1 MHYRPEIDGIR
12 TLAIIPVIIYHL
24 KVPFGDQYLLQ
35 GGFLGVDVFLVLSGF
50 LITSIMIDE
59 ITKTGTLNIKT
70 FYVRRARRIL
80 PALFLVIFASLFTGL
95 FVLTPTEMNRLA
107 MSALAA
113 LGFVSNAYWYVVLG
127 EYGATSGLLQPL
139 LHTWSLA
146 IEEQFYILF
155 PLLLFLLKPARRPMG
170 TLVVISACLMLSL
183 ATAEI
188 TTSVSKQ
195 LSFFSPLSRAWELGA
210 GSVLALLTSQFSN
223 ASRPAPWLSRSLP
236 AASLFVILASIF
248 LIDLNDWNHP
258 GLITVPVVLATA
270 FLIWTAHENEPV
282 TALLSTR
289 AFVFIGRISYSLYLW
304 HFPIFAF
311 GRLTNIDHPG
321 ALDMVSWLT
330 LTFICAVA
338 GYYLIERPFRF
349 RVRPR
354 FFAGSLVASVVAVVG
369 TAALLNYTD
378 VLKSSQ
384 SNDLEALYG
393 GDYYDNELLR
403 DMSWSILD
411 QLAGENEDIGPW
423 NAHRPSNNE
432 RTALWF
438 EDDTLPNILVIGNSH
453 SKDVF
458 NMLHLSP
465 DRGQRYEVARFG
477 IATRFPHDQR
487 TELFTSPNFQA
498 ADIVMIAPRYTD
510 DAATFLPELI
520 SEIQATGKTVVFVG
534 NTPEFVSPGT
544 VPIYDWYIQRRGE
557 RGNLQQMNH
566 VAYGSQASAIA
577 ERNVML
583 REIARQTRVIYL
595 SRQSLICSEQ
605 ARTCILSTPGGQKTM
620 YDYGHW
626 TLEGAEYFGKLA
638 AALDWLGP
646 VFPN

>member
-12 TLAIIPVIIYHL
+12 TLAIIPVLIYHL
-24 KVPFGDQYLLQ
+24 KIPFGDHYLLQ
-35 GGFLGVDVFLVLSGF
+35 GGFLGVDLFLVLSGF

-59 ITKTGTLNIKT
+59 INKTGTLSIKN
-70 FYVRRARRIL
+70 FYIRRARRIL

-95 FVLTPTEMNRLA
+95 FVLTPTELNRLA

-113 LGFVSNAYWYVVLG
+113 LGFLSNAYWYVVLG
-127 EYGATSGLLQPL
+127 EYGAAAGLLQPL

-146 IEEQFYILF
+146 IEEQFYIFF
-155 PLLLFLLKPARRPMG
+155 PLLLLLLKPARRPMG
-170 TLVVISACLMLSL
+170 TLVVISACLILSL
-183 ATAEI
+183 AAAEI
-188 TTSVSKQ
+188 TTSVNKQ
-195 LSFFSPLSRAWELGA
+195 LSFFSPLSRAWELLV
-210 GSVLALLTSQFSN
+210 GSVLALLTSQFPN

-236 AASLFVILASIF
+236 TASLIVILASIG

-258 GLITVPVVLATA
+258 GLITVPIVLATA
-270 FLIWTAHENEPV
+270 LLIWTAHENEPV
-282 TALLSTR
+282 TILLSTK

-311 GRLTNIDHPG
+311 GRLISIDSPG

-349 RVRPR
+349 RVKPR
-354 FFAGSLVASVVAVVG
+354 IFAGSLVASVAAVLG
-369 TAALLNYTD
+369 TATLLNYTD
-378 VLKSSQ
+378 VLKSSR

-411 QLAGENEDIGPW
+411 QLAGESEDIGPW

-477 IATRFPHDQR
+477 IATRFPQDQL

-498 ADIVMIAPRYTD
+498 ADIVMLAPRYTD
-510 DAATFLPELI
+510 DVNAFLPNLI
-520 SEIQATGKTVVFVG
+520 SEIQATEKTVVVVG

-544 VPIYDWYIQRRGE
+544 VPIYDWYIQRHGHRGSLE
-557 RGNLQQMNH
+557 RMNYI
-566 VAYGSQASAIA
+566 AYGSQTNAVA
-577 ERNVML
+577 ERNIVL
-583 REIARQTRVIYL
+583 RNIARQTGAIYL
-595 SRQSLICSEQ
+595 SRQDLICSNQ
-605 ARTCILSTPGGQKTM
+605 AEACLLATPDGRKTM

-626 TLEGAEYFGKLA
+626 TLEGAQYFGSVA
-638 AALDWLGP
+638 AAVDWLGP
-646 VFPN
+646 VFQN